1 MSTSAKKQ
9 ILLDIAQTLADAVT
23 ENRDATV
30 LVRCDD
36 ENAREEAEAAIVR
49 FSRHV
54 RWEVLTLND
63 SDDPL
68 DVLRD
73 AQRSRRVF
81 CLVKVLSEGAAQH
94 LSVNRGEYRR
104 HNLRAVFLFTR
115 AESRRLAEA
124 APDLFS
130 RRDKSVSWTSNSSTT
145 QPSEEAGSANDA
157 PIPGTEQ
164 WGPIRA
170 RLHDALKRP
179 KSPERGG
186 VIFRACRDA
195 FLVGDLESAEKVLS
209 AIQELKSEGHTEE
222 VAEAL
227 QILGAVAEHRGDR
240 RAAEDWYN
248 ESLQQWK
255 TTSSKRGLASINGKL
270 GSLRF
275 QDGDY
280 DAAEKLLEI
289 ALQLERVVGDPIR
302 ICDASRHFAML
313 LERCNKLQEAE
324 NMLEEA
330 EKLAKTAG
338 DNQRMAR
345 VLHHRARLME
355 RKQQWV
361 EARDLYNHSLM
372 IKEAAND
379 LPGVAATLHQLG
391 NVHFFRAEYDT
402 AIDCYLRSVEL
413 EAYLKDDR
421 GLAASLMQLAHVAEE
436 RYQYDL
442 AYKSLIQARPI
453 LKKLRS
459 PLTDEAE
466 KRIERMQ
473 TTMLPESIVK
483 LKAEAEKEAVEGYL
497 VPAARIKKDK
507 QQAAAAKA
515 AEQAATKPALDLTFP
530 SPPSGTTSPKP
541 TTPPPPVVP
550 PSAPSRSPSANEDSE
565 LDEMLEGF
573 AVFELEP

>member
-1 MSTSAKKQ
+1 MSTVNKKQ

-23 ENRDATV
+23 ANRDATV

-36 ENAREEAEAAIVR
+36 ESAREEAEKAIVN
-49 FSRHV
+49 FSKHV
-54 RWEVLTLND
+54 RWEVLTLSD
-63 SDDPL
+63 SDEPM
-68 DVLRD
+68 DVLRE

-81 CLVKVLSEGAAQH
+81 SLVRLFSEGAAQY

-130 RRDKSVSWTSNSSTT
+130 RRDKSVSWPSSATTDLAAGAGTSEDG
-145 QPSEEAGSANDA
+145 PV
-157 PIPGTEQ
+157 PGTEQ

-170 RLHDALKRP
+170 RLQDALKRP

-186 VIFRACRDA
+186 AIFRACRDA

-209 AIQELKSEGHTEE
+209 AIQELKGEGHTDE

-255 TTSSKRGLASINGKL
+255 TTSSKKGLASINGKL

-280 DAAEKLLEI
+280 DAAEKLLEV
-289 ALQLERVVGDPIR
+289 ALQLERTVGDPIR

-313 LERCNKLQEAE
+313 LERSNKVQEAE
-324 NMLEEA
+324 AMLAEA
-330 EKLAKTAG
+330 EKLAKMAG

-355 RKQQWV
+355 RRQQWG

-379 LPGVAATLHQLG
+379 LPGIAATLHQLG

-413 EAYLKDDR
+413 EAYLRDDR

-473 TTMLPESIVK
+473 TTMLPENIVK
-483 LKAEAEKEAVEGYL
+483 LKSEAEKEAADGYL

-507 QQAAAAKA
+507 QQAAATAKA
-515 AEQAATKPALDLTFP
+515 AEQAAAKPNLDLTFP
-530 SPPSGTTSPKP
+530 PLQSPTQQPKP
-541 TTPPPPVVP
+541 ASPDAHTPPAKSKPPTD
-550 PSAPSRSPSANEDSE
+550 DSE